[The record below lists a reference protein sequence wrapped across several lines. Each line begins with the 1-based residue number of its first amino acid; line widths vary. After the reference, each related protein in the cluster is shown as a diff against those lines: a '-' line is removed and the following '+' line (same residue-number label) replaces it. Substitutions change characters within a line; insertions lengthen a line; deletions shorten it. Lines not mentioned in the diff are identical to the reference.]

1 MRIQEACRQAGVT
14 RKAALVAMEQGLLS
28 PAREE
33 NGYRSFSPADVERL
47 RRIATLRGLGLTGA
61 EIGQVLTDA
70 PEALNRAAVA
80 CRLRRTQEAE
90 RQQALEQL
98 ALDGD
103 WQAAERTLNRLRAQM
118 TLGERLMDAF
128 PGFFGCYVAMHFSA
142 FLSAPLETAGQQQAL
157 TEALD
162 FLDDMELPEPSPA
175 VREMLTEASAFY
187 TPEHCQQVTA
197 QLRAAASAPDNY
209 VAQHREELQGWATAR
224 EQIAHDPAFQ
234 VLRETQTYMR
244 QLVDASGYTEH
255 FLPLMRRISPDYDA
269 YCRAL
274 EAAEPAFL
282 RAVQP
287 LTETR

>member
-1 MRIQEACRQAGVT
+1 MKIQEACRQAGVT

-33 NGYRSFSPADVERL
+33 NGYRSFTPADVERL

-61 EIGQVLTDA
+61 EIRLVLEQGPASLT
-70 PEALNRAAVA
+70 RAATA
-80 CRLRRTQEAE
+80 AHLRQMQSAL

-98 ALDGD
+98 AQDGD
-103 WQAAERTLNRLRAQM
+103 WLAAERTLQQLRAQM
-118 TLGERLMDAF
+118 TLGERLMEAF
-128 PGFFGCYVAMHFSA
+128 PGFFGCYVAMHFTA
-142 FLSAPLETAGQQQAL
+142 FLSAPLETAAQQQAL
-157 TEALD
+157 TEALS
-162 FLDDMELPEPSPA
+162 FLDGIDLPEPSPA
-175 VREMLTEASAFY
+175 VREMLTEASAFC

-197 QLRAAASAPDNY
+197 QLRAAANAPDSY
-209 VAQHREELQGWATAR
+209 VAQHREELQGWAAAR

-234 VLRETQTYMR
+234 VLRDAQAYMR
-244 QLVDASGYTEH
+244 QLVDISGYTER

-269 YCRAL
+269 YCREL